1 MRLNRAQRLARVV
14 IWYGL
19 ASGLLCWIVV
29 TTPLDE
35 AGELSGDFSFISG
48 AFLVGGAAW
57 LTFSVGWMYA
67 RINPR
72 LKPGPRPGTF
82 DLARDTLRQPRQD
95 DRVGGEGVQIE
106 ELRVALDRPRLGEVA
121 QALRMAVLWPAPRRY
136 GFFALVLGLGL
147 ALAWLAR
154 SRAGLVPQGSLP
166 IVAAVMAVCLAVAL
180 NWIVALLILRT
191 VGGKGTTTEQLFCAQ
206 GFSISEP
213 PLALRPWSEVT
224 SVVQARRLYAFF
236 ADERLITF
244 VPKRCLENAKQMDE
258 FQRLLEQLRRAGSIR
273 LD

>member
-1 MRLNRAQRLARVV
+1 MRLNRAQRFARVV

-19 ASGLLCWIVV
+19 ATGLLCWIVV

-82 DLARDTLRQPRQD
+82 DLASDTLRQPTQD

-106 ELRVALDRPRLGEVA
+106 ELRVALDSPRLGDMA
-121 QALRMAVLWPAPRRY
+121 QALRIAVIWPAPRRY
-136 GFFALVLGLGL
+136 GFFALVLGLGI
-147 ALAWLAR
+147 AFAWLAR

-166 IVAAVMAVCLAVAL
+166 ILAAVMAVGLAVAL
-180 NWIVALLILRT
+180 NWIVALLILGIAGRHGAPT
-191 VGGKGTTTEQLFCAQ
+191 NQLFSAQ

-213 PLALRPWSEVT
+213 PLVLRPWSEIT
-224 SVVQARRLYAFF
+224 SVVEASRLYAFF
-236 ADERLITF
+236 ADERLVMF
-244 VPKRCLENAKQMDE
+244 VPKRCLEDAKQLDE